1 MRDALVLLGFIGVVA
16 LVATAGA
23 RFEPGAWYAA
33 LDKPA
38 WTPPNWLFPVAWTVL
53 YLLIAVAG
61 WLVWREVGVAGA
73 KGAFTVY
80 GVQLV
85 LNAAWSWLFFGR
97 HDMGLAFLDIAG
109 LWLAIALT
117 LLFFWS
123 IKPLAGAL
131 LVPYLLWVTYAAAL
145 NLALWRMNPG
155 A

>member
-1 MRDALVLLGFIGVVA
+1 MRDVLVLFGFIGVVA
-16 LVATAGA
+16 LVATVGA

-33 LDKPA
+33 LYKPA

-61 WLVWREVGVAGA
+61 WLVWREVGFAGA

-97 HDMGLAFLDIAG
+97 HDMGLAFLDITG

>member
-1 MRDALVLLGFIGVVA
+1 MRDFLVLLGFIALVA
-16 LVATAGA
+16 LVAATGS

-38 WTPPNWLFPVAWTVL
+38 WTPPNWLFPVAWSIL
-53 YLLIAVAG
+53 YLLIAVSG
-61 WLVWREVGVAGA
+61 WLVWREVGFEGA
-73 KGAFTVY
+73 SKAFTVY
-80 GVQLV
+80 GLQLV

-117 LLFFWS
+117 MGLFWAM
-123 IKPLAGAL
+123 KPLAGAL

-145 NLALWRMNPG
+145 NLALWRMNP
-155 A
+155 AA

>member
-1 MRDALVLLGFIGVVA
+1 MRDFLVLLGFIALVA
-16 LVATAGA
+16 LVAATGS

-38 WTPPNWLFPVAWTVL
+38 WTPPNWLFPVAWSIL
-53 YLLIAVAG
+53 YLLIAVSG
-61 WLVWREVGVAGA
+61 WLVWREVGFEGA
-73 KGAFTVY
+73 SKAFTVY
-80 GVQLV
+80 GLQLV

-117 LLFFWS
+117 MGLFWA

-145 NLALWRMNPG
+145 NLALWRMNP
-155 A
+155 AA